1 MTLELRVVSGARAG
15 STERFDTGVV
25 MVGRHPTSDLQFDPH
40 QDLDVSARH
49 AELHLV
55 AGAWRVQD
63 QGSTNGTF
71 VNGER
76 IASARAIATGDTI
89 TFGTHGPSV
98 EVTVAPVRVN
108 TDLRVASSVR
118 RQTASL
124 RRTMYIGAVAVL
136 VVIVAAVAGL
146 AAWQRR
152 SAVDFTAVHAR
163 NDDAVAMIASDLDG
177 VFTAGT
183 AFGVDSTGLLVTN
196 RHVVRSAAGRP
207 ARRLRVIYGNT
218 TAWLPAHIVRMS
230 ERDDLALVQL
240 DEAGTYPVVAGL
252 RSDAQDAPVGAAIA
266 AIGYP
271 HAVSTPM
278 EGTGLR
284 ITARSTTTVG
294 AVSKRLDDVVQID
307 SYAGMGSSGAPVFDR
322 RGTLVGVV
330 YGGAPESGGRIV
342 YAVPASRL
350 MAFLAEAPAKA
361 AVPAP

>member
-15 STERFDTGVV
+15 STERFHSRVV
-25 MVGRHPTSDLQFDPH
+25 MVGRHPTSDLRFDP
-40 QDLDVSARH
+40 QEDLDVSARH
-49 AELHLV
+49 AELRL
-55 AGAWRVQD
+55 ANGAWSVHD
-63 QGSTNGTF
+63 QGSTNGTL

-76 IASARAIATGDTI
+76 IVSERVIATGDTV

-98 EVTVAPVRVN
+98 EVTVHPVRADTNV
-108 TDLRVASSVR
+108 RVAAAVR
-118 RQTASL
+118 EQTTSL
-124 RRTMYIGAVAVL
+124 RRTMYIGAAALL
-136 VVIVAAVAGL
+136 VIGVAAVAGL

-152 SAVDFTAVHAR
+152 SGVDFTVIHAR
-163 NDDAVAMIASDLDG
+163 NDAAVAMIASDLDG
-177 VFTAGT
+177 AFTAGT
-183 AFGVDSTGLLVTN
+183 AFGVDATGLLVTN
-196 RHVVRSAAGRP
+196 RHIVRSAAGRS

-218 TAWLPAHIVRMS
+218 TVWLPAHIVRTS

-252 RSDAQDAPVGAAIA
+252 RSEAEGARVGAAIA

-294 AVSKRLDDVVQID
+294 TVSKRLDDVVQID
-307 SYAGMGSSGAPVFDR
+307 SYAGQGSSGSPVFDT
-322 RGTLVGVV
+322 RGALVGVV

-350 MAFLAEAPAKA
+350 IAFLDDAPVKA
-361 AVPAP
+361 AAAP